1 MAALPVTSRDDGVA
15 VTVRLTPKAS
25 ANRIDGLAPAEDGG
39 IALRARVTAVPEN
52 GKANAA
58 LIKLLAKAWKLP
70 KTALTVTAGAKDRRK
85 TIHVAGDPDILL
97 PHLQHWL
104 EAHNG

>member
-1 MAALPVTSRDDGVA
+1 MAALPVTSRADGVA
-15 VTVRLTPKAS
+15 VAVRLTPRAS
-25 ANRIDGLAPAEDGG
+25 TNRVDGLTAVEDGG
-39 IALRARVTAVPEN
+39 TALRARVTAAPEN

-70 KTALTVTAGAKDRRK
+70 KTSLTISAGAKDRRK
-85 TIHVAGDPDILL
+85 TVHVAGNPDILL

-104 EAHNG
+104 EAKND